1 MSQTLNAAKATPRKR
16 KYGIDLLKQVDPFF
30 LNENEMAQ
38 ALAQHEQMEKLLEGS
53 SVQQRA
59 ERKDFVQGTVVQ
71 TTRAGHL
78 VNIGRK
84 YDGFVPLAQGEGLS
98 TGEQAEFWVVSPSQ
112 PEGLIEMSHSQAL
125 GWRNLEAAQGTEQ
138 IVTVKAFALAKTR
151 RSQKASG
158 LRVCFEEGIHK
169 GIRGFLPNMEISRG
183 IRAEQLVGQSIE
195 VVVLT
200 AEPGRGSEFGNLVV
214 SQRAACA
221 VKDALTIEGMAE
233 NTIVDGRIIQFIKA
247 SPRDH
252 KVSALVQL
260 ENGVVGL
267 VHRTEV
273 LSNQAALNDL
283 YKVGDSLKLA
293 VRAIDC
299 NRHRVSL
306 SLKLVAQLE
315 KLATISVGQIVSAE
329 VLRQTEYGYFCAI
342 GGGLEGLLHNSD
354 LARLSGRKIEE
365 FKAGDRVE
373 VKLLSYNPDG
383 SRMALGR
390 RQFV

>member
-1 MSQTLNAAKATPRKR
+1 
-16 KYGIDLLKQVDPFF
+16 
-30 LNENEMAQ
+30 
-38 ALAQHEQMEKLLEGS
+38 
-53 SVQQRA
+53 
-59 ERKDFVQGTVVQ
+59 
-71 TTRAGHL
+71 
-78 VNIGRK
+78 
-84 YDGFVPLAQGEGLS
+84 
-98 TGEQAEFWVVSPSQ
+98 VVSPSQ
-112 PEGLIEMSHSQAL
+112 PEGLIEMSYSQAL
-125 GWRNLEAAQGTEQ
+125 GWRNLEAAQGTER
-138 IVTVKAFALAKTR
+138 ILTVKAFALAKTK

-183 IRAEQLVGQSIE
+183 LRAEDLVGHKLEI
-195 VVVLT
+195 VVLI

-214 SQRAACA
+214 SQRAAGA
-221 VKDALTIEGMAE
+221 VKEALTVEGMVE
-233 NTIVDGRIIQFIKA
+233 NTLVDGRIIQFIKA

-273 LSNQAALNDL
+273 SNQTALNEL

-293 VRAIDC
+293 VRAIDR
-299 NRHRVSL
+299 NRLRVSL
-306 SLKLVAQLE
+306 SLKLVSQLE
-315 KLATISVGQIVSAE
+315 KLATIAVGQIVTAE
-329 VLRQTEYGYFCAI
+329 VLRHTEYGYFCGI

-354 LARLSGRKIEE
+354 LARLSGKKFEE

-390 RQFV
+390 RQLV